1 MAFIRLYE
9 KRDFHATA
17 HICRET
23 LPPSLNLSPDGRRLA
38 PYLWTHQYTHLCP
51 STCFV
56 LDDGHGMAVGYCI
69 GCPDIPAFV
78 GAYPSYTAAVLDPSP
93 DLPSPRPDPLAPP
106 EPWTGPDGSVNG
118 ACLVQL
124 AYDPRRL
131 LLGDARAAAVAA
143 RYRATLHI
151 DLLEAWQ
158 AQGWGR
164 RLLER
169 TVGALAEQRCAGG
182 GSEEANP
189 GVWVGVADDNAKV
202 VPFYER
208 MGFRLWEEA
217 HDDDDGDG
225 DEAEAFAD
233 AAAAADEDVSTK
245 GSRSSKGD
253 MPKRKVKVDGSIVLV
268 REFSGAAAGS
278 IGGAD

>member
-1 MAFIRLYE
+1 MAFIRPYE
-9 KRDFHATA
+9 KRDFNATA

-23 LPPSLNLSPDGRRLA
+23 LPPSLKSSPDAQRLA

-51 STCFV
+51 LTCFV
-56 LDDGHGMAVGYCI
+56 LDDGHGSAVGYCI
-69 GCPDIPAFV
+69 GCPDIPAFIS
-78 GAYPSYTAAVLDPSP
+78 AYPSYTAAVLDPSP
-93 DLPSPRPDPLAPP
+93 DLPPPRPDPLAPP
-106 EPWTGPDGSVNG
+106 EPWTSPDGSVNG
-118 ACLVQL
+118 ACLTQL

-131 LLGDARAAAVAA
+131 LLGDARTAAVAG

-164 RLLER
+164 KLLER
-169 TVGALAEQRCAGG
+169 TVGALAEQRCARD
-182 GSEEANP
+182 GSEEPNL

-208 MGFRLWEEA
+208 MGFRLWE
-217 HDDDDGDG
+217 DDDDADSGG
-225 DEAEAFAD
+225 HGQGPEADAFAD
-233 AAAAADEDVSTK
+233 AAAADSTK
-245 GSRSSKGD
+245 GG
-253 MPKRKVKVDGSIVLV
+253 MPKRKIKVDGSIVLV

-278 IGGAD
+278 VGDAD